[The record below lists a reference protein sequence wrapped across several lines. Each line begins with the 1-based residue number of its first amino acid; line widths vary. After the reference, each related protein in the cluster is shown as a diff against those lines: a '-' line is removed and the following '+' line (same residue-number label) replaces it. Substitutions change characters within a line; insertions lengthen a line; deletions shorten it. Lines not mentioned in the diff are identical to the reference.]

1 MAFYAK
7 DFFEIDNDE
16 LDFSIFLPN
25 KQSIRT
31 RGKINRRSPKSDFAD
46 YGLQYTAMTED
57 SNNILSSFSISLKMK
72 KQTSRRIH
80 QLCKKT
86 SLIPFMRA
94 VCKIVPVAVFGFY
107 SGN

>member
-46 YGLQYTAMTED
+46 YGC
-57 SNNILSSFSISLKMK
+57 NI
-72 KQTSRRIH
+72 
-80 QLCKKT
+80 
-86 SLIPFMRA
+86 P
-94 VCKIVPVAVFGFY
+94 P
-107 SGN
+107 